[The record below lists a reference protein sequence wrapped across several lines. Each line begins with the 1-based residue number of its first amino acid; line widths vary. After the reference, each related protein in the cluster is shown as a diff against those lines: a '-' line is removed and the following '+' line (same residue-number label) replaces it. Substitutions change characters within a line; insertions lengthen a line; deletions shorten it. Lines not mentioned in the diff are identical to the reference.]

1 VGASLDSRSAF
12 RAAAGLL
19 PVARQKTFQS
29 KKGIYQ
35 QKVVTRSSIDVQLK
49 NTNDEGEVELWVV
62 KKLSDL
68 EMSELRRIKDSTVL
82 PLNLAVKTLLLT

>member
-1 VGASLDSRSAF
+1 MVIHTLAHR
-12 RAAAGLL
+12 
-19 PVARQKTFQS
+19 PVLEF
-29 KKGIYQ
+29 
-35 QKVVTRSSIDVQLK
+35 SSELH
-49 NTNDEGEVELWVV
+49 EVAEHLWVV

>member
-1 VGASLDSRSAF
+1 MRGF
-12 RAAAGLL
+12 GLCSQGSCQIFGI
-19 PVARQKTFQS
+19 VADLSMANYKFA
-29 KKGIYQ
+29 I
-35 QKVVTRSSIDVQLK
+35 
-49 NTNDEGEVELWVV
+49 NTITKRLWVV

>member
-1 VGASLDSRSAF
+1 LGF
-12 RAAAGLL
+12 AA
-19 PVARQKTFQS
+19 
-29 KKGIYQ
+29 KGHHGIKRKNAKFIRQ
-35 QKVVTRSSIDVQLK
+35 QKPVGIPALLVDNR
-49 NTNDEGEVELWVV
+49 LWVV

>member
-1 VGASLDSRSAF
+1 LREQRPADHLADGQLFGCGVCSDPLNQALWKLDGKR
-12 RAAAGLL
+12 
-19 PVARQKTFQS
+19 
-29 KKGIYQ
+29 
-35 QKVVTRSSIDVQLK
+35 
-49 NTNDEGEVELWVV
+49 LWVV